1 MQLRHTATL
10 AFQGGATLRTASLP
24 ARLSLDV
31 RKLKTAFR
39 TDTNIRTVSW
49 KRVTKRTD
57 NSPLDAKLLAINNS
71 FGYLLVSRIKNTT
84 KGRA

>member
-1 MQLRHTATL
+1 LQLRHTATL

-49 KRVTKRTD
+49 KRVAKRAD
-57 NSPLDAKLLAINNS
+57 NSSLDTELLAINNG
-71 FGYLLVSRIKNTT
+71 FGYLLVGGIKNTT